1 MLVAVLSVK
10 GSPGV
15 TTFSVA
21 LAARWPAPTRA
32 LLVEADPS
40 GGDVGMR
47 FSLAST
53 PGLVSLAAAARRSND
68 PSVVWQH
75 AQPLPGGLLV
85 VAAPPDA
92 DRARAA
98 LSALAEP
105 ALADPSSRVGI
116 LRAAANAPDT
126 AVIVDCGRID
136 AGSPAISPAMQ
147 IVRLADAMILLTGAH
162 ADDLAHLARRL
173 PAIGRWTPHPVMLLA
188 GEGYSVA
195 EVARELGV
203 SPLGRVPDDP
213 RGAAVLCGRPR
224 GLRWGRSGPA
234 RSALGKVAHKV
245 ATVLVAQQTLP
256 PAVPRQGP
264 AESPPV
270 PVARP
275 VARRVPGPPLD
286 PVSANGPRT
295 GPRLTPSPQRSDAR
309 PGARPD
315 VRGDVSDTTRGGHAS

>member
-21 LAARWPAPTRA
+21 LAARWPAPART

-40 GGDVGMR
+40 GGDVAMR
-47 FSLAST
+47 FSLNST

-68 PSVVWQH
+68 PTVVWQH
-75 AQPLPGGLLV
+75 VQALPGGLPV

-105 ALADPSSRVGI
+105 ALADSGARVGV

-136 AGSPAISPAMQ
+136 ASSPAMP
-147 IVRLADAMILLTGAH
+147 IVRSADAMILLTGAH

-173 PAIGRWTPHPVMLLA
+173 PAIGRWTPHPVMLLV
-188 GEGYSVA
+188 GDGYSVA
-195 EVARELGV
+195 DVARELGV
-203 SPLGRVPDDP
+203 PPLGRVPDDP

-224 GLRWGRSGPA
+224 TLRWRRSGPA
-234 RSALGKVAHKV
+234 RSALGQVAHKV
-245 ATVLVAQQTLP
+245 ATVLVAQQAP

-264 AESPPV
+264 AEQASV
-270 PVARP
+270 PEPRV
-275 VARRVPGPPLD
+275 VPGLSPD
-286 PVSANGPRT
+286 PVSTNGV
-295 GPRLTPSPQRSDAR
+295 GFAPSPGR
-309 PGARPD
+309 PDQGRDVTGTGVTGAR
-315 VRGDVSDTTRGGHAS
+315 RGGDAS